1 MVHKIESGNA
11 PPIRTQP
18 RRLPIG
24 KKKLEHEEIKKMLNN
39 GIIEPSKSAWSSA
52 IVLVPKKDGS
62 TRFCVDYRKL
72 NEVTIKDAYPLPR
85 VDDCLDSLANS
96 NGSAPW
102 ILTLALGKLVWRRMT
117 RRTQHSPQALV
128 SFISRSCHSGYAIV
142 PAL

>member
-1 MVHKIESGNA
+1 
-11 PPIRTQP
+11 
-18 RRLPIG
+18 
-24 KKKLEHEEIKKMLNN
+24 MLNN

-96 NGSAPW
+96 EWFSSMDLNSGFWQVGMAE
-102 ILTLALGKLVWRRMT
+102 MT
-117 RRTQHSPQALV
+117 RRKQHSPQALV